1 MIFEQLKIGYDNFAY
16 LVADENSGY
25 AALIDPSFEPEK
37 ILKKSEKG
45 SLEIKYLINTHSH
58 YDHTNGND
66 YILKNTNAILLGF
79 NKKAPAVSI
88 KDDEKIELGKLKLTF
103 IHTPG
108 HTPDSIC
115 ILTENKI
122 VTGDTLF
129 VGTIGKTGFGDDARL
144 MFQSIQKKILPLKD
158 SIEVYP
164 GHDYGPLISSTI
176 GNEKKNN
183 PFLKINSFDSFL
195 KLKKQRSGEL

>member
-1 MIFEQLKIGYDNFAY
+1 MIFEQIKIGYDNFAY
-16 LVADENSGY
+16 LIADEKSGY
-25 AALIDPSFEPEK
+25 AALIDPAFEPEK

-66 YILKNTNAILLGF
+66 YILKNTNAVLIGF

-88 KDDEKIELGKLKLTF
+88 KDNDPLELGELELTF

-129 VGTIGKTGFGDDARL
+129 VGTIGKTGFENDARL

-164 GHDYGPLISSTI
+164 GHDYGPFISSTI

-183 PFLKINSFDSFL
+183 PFLKVNSFDSFL
-195 KLKKQRSGEL
+195 KLKKQRSGK

>member
-1 MIFEQLKIGYDNFAY
+1 MIFEQIKVGYDNFAY
-16 LVADENSGY
+16 LIADEKSGY

-37 ILKKSEKG
+37 ILIKTEKG
-45 SLEIKYLINTHSH
+45 SFEIKYLINTHSH
-58 YDHTNGND
+58 YDHTNVND
-66 YILKNTNAILLGF
+66 YILKNTNAVLIGF
-79 NKKAPAVSI
+79 NKNPPAVSI
-88 KDDEKIELGKLKLTF
+88 KDNDQLELGELILTF

-129 VGTIGKTGFGDDARL
+129 VGTIGKTGFGNDARL

-164 GHDYGPLISSTI
+164 GHDYGPLIRSTI

-183 PFLKINSFDSFL
+183 PFLKVNSFDSFL
-195 KLKKQRSGEL
+195 KLKKQRSGK